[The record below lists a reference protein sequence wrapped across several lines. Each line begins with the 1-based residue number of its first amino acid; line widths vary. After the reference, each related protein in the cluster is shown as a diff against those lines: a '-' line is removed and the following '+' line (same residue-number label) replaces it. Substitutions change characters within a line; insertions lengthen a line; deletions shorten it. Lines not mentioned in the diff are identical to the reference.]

1 MLSRSQPPLSG
12 AKPVEDRLGQKEKSF
27 DPGQRSIGF
36 EVSRNR
42 AQSWIFMLLL
52 FALSA
57 NLFYPGEIFF
67 QSKYLLISVALLA
80 ALLVCICE
88 LRSPTYDE
96 IEKYLLISF
105 LPFLAILPSFYST
118 INAHRSLELFGLFF
132 GFACLFFYLNVAI
145 PSRLQILQAIFFLC
159 LVAFAVNL
167 YCIYQYF
174 IGLSKLKS
182 LLAHTESMDPGF
194 KSALLTRVSSGRV
207 FGNFALPNS
216 LAGFV
221 CMMLPL
227 QLFLAYSACSS
238 SNPVCTAEWRNS
250 EVLLKRISQNSFIR
264 FALILQVALGLVVL
278 ILTQSFGGWLCLLV
292 SLAFLSRYWIKQQKI
307 SLRAVLL
314 PLIVTSLAIGAWIF
328 WVSKR
333 RGFGLL
339 NFSIYENPITLRWLN
354 FKVALSI
361 FRDFPWSGVGLEN
374 YGTINPVYQQ
384 SVVNVTQYTHNTF
397 LQLLSECGIPFLV
410 FSLIVAILLV
420 QDWLRL
426 RRAKQSDPEQ
436 PGLLQISLLV
446 SLSAWLVHNLIDINL
461 YFPSLGGL
469 GIFLLALYLLQA
481 RPGRRIT
488 ADNSR
493 FPSVFTRALLFA
505 LLISIIILGIY
516 TVKSYYTQTLATR
529 AIEYAE
535 AHDFPEAEALL
546 ERAIRLQKRDGSLI
560 FLYSN
565 LILRNSL
572 EKGNLNQATLLNL
585 KKNYRQAT
593 ELDPYN
599 SEYHFQ
605 LSRILTALGEDVP
618 SITEKRRAQALSPGE
633 PKYQH

>member
-1 MLSRSQPPLSG
+1 MPSHSQPPFSG
-12 AKPVEDRLGQKEKSF
+12 AKPVEGQLGQEGIPYSA
-27 DPGQRSIGF
+27 GQSSIDF
-36 EVSRNR
+36 EVSRKR
-42 AQSWIFMLLL
+42 MQSWIFVLLL

-80 ALLVCICE
+80 AFLACICE
-88 LRSPTYDE
+88 LRSPIDDE

-118 INAHRSLELFGLFF
+118 INAHRSLELFVLFF
-132 GFACLFFYLNVAI
+132 GFACLFFYLNVAN
-145 PSRLQILQAIFFLC
+145 PSHAEILWAIVFLC
-159 LVAFAVNL
+159 LVAFAINL
-167 YCIYQYF
+167 YCVYQYF
-174 IGLSKLKS
+174 FGLSKLKS

-227 QLFLAYSACSS
+227 QLFLAYSAVLS
-238 SNPVCTAEWRNS
+238 SNPICSAEWRNS
-250 EVLLKRISQNSFIR
+250 EVLLKIISKNPFIR
-264 FALILQVALGLVVL
+264 FALILQVALGLGVL

-292 SLAFLSRYWIKQQKI
+292 IVSFLSSYWIKKKKI

-314 PLIVTSLAIGAWIF
+314 PLIVIAVAIGAWIF

-354 FKVALSI
+354 FKVALLI
-361 FRDFPWSGVGLEN
+361 FRDFPWSGVGLGN

-384 SVVNVTQYTHNTF
+384 SLVNVTQYTHNTF
-397 LQLLSECGIPFLV
+397 LQLLSEIGIPFLV
-410 FSLIVAILLV
+410 FDLLVAILLV
-420 QDWLRL
+420 RGWVRSGL
-426 RRAKQSDPEQ
+426 AKQSDPEQ

-469 GIFLLALYLLQA
+469 GIFLLALYFLQA
-481 RPGRRIT
+481 RPNERIT
-488 ADNSR
+488 SGHSR
-493 FPSVFTRALLFA
+493 SPSVLHRAFLLALLV
-505 LLISIIILGIY
+505 SITILGIY
-516 TVKSYYTQTLATR
+516 TVKSYYAQTLATR

-535 AHDFPEAEALL
+535 ARDFPEAKAWL
-546 ERAIRLQKRDGSLI
+546 ERAMRVQKRDASLV

-565 LILRNSL
+565 LILRDSFD
-572 EKGNLNQATLLNL
+572 KGNLNQATLLDL
-585 KKNYRQAT
+585 EKNYRRAT

-605 LSRILTALGEDVP
+605 LSRILTALGEDEP
-618 SITEKRRAQALSPGE
+618 SIVEKRRAHALSPAE
-633 PKYQH
+633 PRYQH

>member
-1 MLSRSQPPLSG
+1 MPSHSHPPFSG
-12 AKPVEDRLGQKEKSF
+12 AKPVEGQLGQEGIPFSA
-27 DPGQRSIGF
+27 GQRSIDF
-36 EVSRNR
+36 EISRKR
-42 AQSWIFMLLL
+42 MQSWIFVLLL

-57 NLFYPGEIFF
+57 NLLYPGEIFF

-80 ALLVCICE
+80 ALLACICE
-88 LRSPTYDE
+88 LRSPTDDE
-96 IEKYLLISF
+96 IEKHLLISF

-118 INAHRSLELFGLFF
+118 INAHRSLELFVLFF

-145 PSRLQILQAIFFLC
+145 PSRAEILRAIFFLC

-167 YCIYQYF
+167 YCVYQYF

-227 QLFLAYSACSS
+227 QLFLAYSACLS
-238 SNPVCTAEWRNS
+238 SNPICAAEWRNS
-250 EVLLKRISQNSFIR
+250 EVLLKIISQNPFIR

-292 SLAFLSRYWIKQQKI
+292 SVSFLSSYWIKKKKM
-307 SLRAVLL
+307 SLRTVLL
-314 PLIVTSLAIGAWIF
+314 PLIFIALAIGAWIF
-328 WVSKR
+328 WVSMR

-354 FKVALSI
+354 FKVALLI
-361 FRDFPWSGVGLEN
+361 FRDFPWSGVGLGN

-397 LQLLSECGIPFLV
+397 LQLLSECGIPFLI
-410 FSLIVAILLV
+410 FSLLVAVLLV
-420 QDWLRL
+420 RGWLRL
-426 RRAKQSDPEQ
+426 GPAKQSDPEQ

-469 GIFLLALYLLQA
+469 GIFLLALYHLQA
-481 RPGRRIT
+481 RPYTRIN
-488 ADNSR
+488 AGHSR
-493 FPSVFTRALLFA
+493 FPSVLQRAFLLALLV
-505 LLISIIILGIY
+505 SVTILAIY
-516 TVKSYYTQTLATR
+516 AVKSYYAQTLATR

-535 AHDFPEAEALL
+535 TRDFPEAKAWL
-546 ERAIRLQKRDGSLI
+546 ERAMRIQKRDASLV

-565 LILRNSL
+565 LILRNSFD
-572 EKGNLNQATLLNL
+572 KGNLNQATLLDL
-585 KKNYRQAT
+585 EKNYRRAT

-605 LSRILTALGEDVP
+605 LSRILTALGEDEP
-618 SITEKRRAQALSPGE
+618 SIVEKRRAQALSPAE
-633 PKYQH
+633 PRYQH